1 MKVNTPKRKVK
12 ISLNLDSEVLRRLDK
27 LCVTKN
33 LSRPQVIEMI
43 FSTDDETV
51 TFMTEQ
57 IKKLDSAIGF

>member
-1 MKVNTPKRKVK
+1 MKTITPKRKVK
-12 ISLNLDSEVLRRLDK
+12 ISLNIDSEALRRLDK
-27 LCVTKN
+27 LCATKN

-57 IKKLDSAIGF
+57 IKKIDSAIGF